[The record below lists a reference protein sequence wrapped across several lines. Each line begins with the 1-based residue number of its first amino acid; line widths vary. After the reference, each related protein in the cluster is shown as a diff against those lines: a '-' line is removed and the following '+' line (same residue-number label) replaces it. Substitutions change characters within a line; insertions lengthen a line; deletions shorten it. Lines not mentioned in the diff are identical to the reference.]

1 MEHQEMLPDSPSS
14 ADTEL
19 RQPLEVEYRGVPTIP
34 EEERRTTPWT
44 FFVMLQGAGVALG
57 SIAFGWLPIA
67 LGLGAWG
74 ALFAITVGTIAGLL
88 PLALLILI
96 GSRTATN
103 NSTSSGAHFGVRG
116 RLIGTTLGLFLMPTS
131 TAIGIWASG
140 GVLVAAAAR
149 LFHTPTGDGA
159 LTIGYLLLTGFS
171 IVIAVYGYHLL
182 VRVTRWLMVGGGL
195 VALLMLVAFAGRINL
210 GYKGGQY
217 ALGSFG
223 STWLLAALATGVGG
237 VMFIVTV
244 VGDSTRYISARRYPP
259 RRLLPVALLGVAVS
273 YIVPMGI
280 GAVVTTAFADP
291 YAPWPQSLVT
301 ASPTWYAWLLL
312 PMALFG
318 GLGWS
323 AWTIYSCGLDL
334 DAMIARHRGAVRPEG
349 DRETLRARTTTIMGV
364 ASLALVLLG
373 SLVWD
378 ASESITAASLILLA
392 VSAPWAAVVGV
403 GYLRCRGE
411 YFPEDLQVWI
421 SGGRGGAYWYRGGWN
436 PAAVIAWVAGSVFG
450 VLAVHTTL
458 YVGPWAGVAKGVD
471 ISFVG
476 SFALA
481 AIIYPA
487 LESLPLFGARGT
499 LGASTAPEAKV

>member
-1 MEHQEMLPDSPSS
+1 MSHHDTRS
-14 ADTEL
+14 ADTQTH
-19 RQPLEVEYRGVPTIP
+19 QPLFEYRGVPTIP
-34 EEERRTTPWT
+34 EGERTYTPWT

-57 SIAFGWLPIA
+57 SIGFGWLPVA
-67 LGLGAWG
+67 LGLGALG
-74 ALFAITVGTIAGLL
+74 ALSAIAAGTIAGLL
-88 PLALLILI
+88 PLALPILI
-96 GSRTATN
+96 GSKTATN
-103 NSTSSGAHFGVRG
+103 NSTASGAHFGVRG
-116 RLIGTTLGLFLMPTS
+116 RLIGTTLGLILMPTS

-140 GVLVAAAAR
+140 GVFVAAAAR
-149 LFHTPTGDGA
+149 LFHTPSGDGA
-159 LTIGYLLLTGFS
+159 LATGYLLLTGLS
-171 IVIAVYGYHLL
+171 VVIAVYGVHLL
-182 VRVTRWLMVGGGL
+182 MRVTRWLMVGGGL

-217 ALGSFG
+217 ALGSPG

-237 VMFIVTV
+237 VMFIVTI
-244 VGDSTRYISARRYPP
+244 VGDSTRYISDRRYPP

-291 YAPWPQSLVT
+291 FASWPQSLVT
-301 ASPTWYAWLLL
+301 ASPVWYVWFLL

-334 DAMIARHRGAVRPEG
+334 DAMIARHRGAVRPGG

-378 ASESITAASLILLA
+378 ASESMTAASLVLLA

-411 YFPEDLQVWI
+411 YLPQDLQVWI
-421 SGGRGGAYWYRGGWN
+421 SGGRGGAYWYTGGWSL
-436 PAAVIAWVAGSVFG
+436 PAVIAWAAGSVFG
-450 VLAVHTTL
+450 VLAVYTTL
-458 YVGPWAGVAKGVD
+458 YVGPWAGIAKGVD
-471 ISFVG
+471 VSFVG
-476 SFALA
+476 SFIIA
-481 AIIYPA
+481 AVIYLA
-487 LESLPLFGARGT
+487 LESLPLFGARAA
-499 LGASTAPEAKV
+499 LSPSTAEEAKV